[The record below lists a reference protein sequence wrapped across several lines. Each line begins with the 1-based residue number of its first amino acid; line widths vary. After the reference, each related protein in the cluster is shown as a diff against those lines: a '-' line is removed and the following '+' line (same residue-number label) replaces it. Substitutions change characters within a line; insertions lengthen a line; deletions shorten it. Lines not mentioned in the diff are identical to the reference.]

1 MTNIF
6 TIVIS
11 RFNEDLEWLK
21 EPRFKNH
28 KIVCYNKGEDDLFYK
43 HPNMEIISLPNV
55 GMCNH
60 TYLHHIISNYDNLD
74 ELTLFLPGS
83 CMDANKLGTTNAT
96 FYRMLQT
103 NDSVFAIS
111 QTNDVRQNL
120 YNFTLD
126 FWKVSNFQN
135 IKSTHDGALKL
146 CRIRPFGKFYEY
158 YFGNLY
164 TPGVNYFSIYGVTKT
179 HILQSPKKLFEDL
192 IDHVDKDTHTEAA
205 HYLERIALAMF
216 HPIPQH
222 CILYY

>member
-1 MTNIF
+1 
-6 TIVIS
+6 
-11 RFNEDLEWLK
+11 
-21 EPRFKNH
+21 
-28 KIVCYNKGEDDLFYK
+28 
-43 HPNMEIISLPNV
+43 
-55 GMCNH
+55 
-60 TYLHHIISNYDNLD
+60 
-74 ELTLFLPGS
+74 
-83 CMDANKLGTTNAT
+83 MDANKLGTTNAT